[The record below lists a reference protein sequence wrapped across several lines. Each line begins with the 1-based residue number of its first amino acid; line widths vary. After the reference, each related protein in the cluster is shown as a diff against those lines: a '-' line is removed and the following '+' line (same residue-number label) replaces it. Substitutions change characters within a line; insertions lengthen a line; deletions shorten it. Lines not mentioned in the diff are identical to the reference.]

1 MENENLKIK
10 FSLIIPV
17 YNSENRMELLFSSLY
32 NQNVND
38 YEVIFIN
45 DGSTDDTER
54 YINEKIE
61 DKKNCRCISIQN
73 QGVSHARNI
82 GIENA
87 QGEYICFSD
96 ADDYLSEDYFSI
108 LDKVLNA
115 NDSDVVIF
123 NYNIVY
129 KNELKVGDHFLTD
142 NQVLKNNLLLN
153 FVPFLLREGP
163 ETSFMTSVCRLC
175 INKEIIDKYGL
186 RFDETLDKYED
197 MDFYYQFL
205 DKINSI
211 YLLNDG
217 LYYYV
222 RHRSST
228 MEKSDDKFYM
238 KNNEIYKKIK
248 MYIQK
253 YGIYEEVSDSLCFFR
268 ANQFTQSLSS
278 CFRLEDTDK
287 KEVKKNFF
295 NILNDFKR
303 EFISKEYKNLSKNAK
318 FTLLFTNDLSKYLLF
333 CLYFL
338 KEYKRKKR
346 LWRNL

>member
-1 MENENLKIK
+1 MENKNLKVK

-17 YNSENRMELLFSSLY
+17 YNSENQMELLFSSLY
-32 NQNVND
+32 NQKFND

-54 YINEKIE
+54 YIKEKIE
-61 DKKNCRCISIQN
+61 GRKNFCCISIQN

-82 GIENA
+82 GLENA

-96 ADDYLSEDYFSI
+96 ADDYLSEDYFSV
-108 LDKVLNA
+108 LDKALNT
-115 NDSDVVIF
+115 NSDVVIF

-129 KNELKVGDHFLTD
+129 KNDLKVGDQFLTD
-142 NQVLKNNLLLN
+142 NQILKNNLLLN
-153 FVPFLLREGP
+153 FVPILLREGP

-175 INKEIIDKYGL
+175 MNKNIIDKYGL
-186 RFDETLDKYED
+186 RFDEALDKYED

-211 YLLNDG
+211 YLLKDR

-222 RHRSST
+222 RHQNST
-228 MEKSDDKFYM
+228 MEKSDNNFYM
-238 KNNEIYKKIK
+238 KYNEIYIKIR

-253 YGIYEEVSDSLCFFR
+253 YGIYKEVSDSLCFFR

-278 CFRLEDTDK
+278 CFRLKGADK
-287 KEVKKNFF
+287 KEIKNNFF
-295 NILNDFKR
+295 NILNDFKK
-303 EFISKEYKNLSKNAK
+303 EFIVVERKNLSKKAK
-318 FTLLFTNDLSKYLLF
+318 FTLLFTNELSKYLLLS
-333 CLYFL
+333 LYSL
-338 KEYKRKKR
+338 KEFKRKKR